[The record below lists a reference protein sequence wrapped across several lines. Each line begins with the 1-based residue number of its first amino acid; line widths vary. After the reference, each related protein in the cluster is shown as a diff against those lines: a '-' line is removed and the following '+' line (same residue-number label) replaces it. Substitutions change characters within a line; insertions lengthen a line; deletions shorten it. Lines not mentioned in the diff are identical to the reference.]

1 MIFCFIYLFNWI
13 RLIINKRVNFS
24 CLVLFYLLDSNINLF
39 VCVRTPFV
47 VFNQGNSTLFF
58 AFYAA
63 VLNLVCLYFYLSVC
77 TKYFY
82 LWVCTKYC
90 FCVIFLK
97 VAITTKGS
105 SSPLQEACI
114 FRLTDIVLL
123 GAVIYKNIDLGKW
136 VTCVTFVGIRGLL
149 FIAVQMQHAYVY
161 HVTETFI

>member
-1 MIFCFIYLFNWI
+1 M
-13 RLIINKRVNFS
+13 NKRVKFS

-39 VCVRTPFV
+39 VCVRTPSV

-105 SSPLQEACI
+105 SRHFKKLVS
-114 FRLTDIVLL
+114 L
-123 GAVIYKNIDLGKW
+123 G
-136 VTCVTFVGIRGLL
+136 
-149 FIAVQMQHAYVY
+149 
-161 HVTETFI
+161 